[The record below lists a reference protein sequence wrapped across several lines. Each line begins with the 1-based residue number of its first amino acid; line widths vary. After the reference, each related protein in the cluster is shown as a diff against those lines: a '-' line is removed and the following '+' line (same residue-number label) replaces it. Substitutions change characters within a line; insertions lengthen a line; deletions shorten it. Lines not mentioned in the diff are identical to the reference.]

1 MLIFASS
8 PGGPGCGAS
17 RGRRDNGERLDTVR
31 PDRQSR
37 KCAVVGR
44 RGVGVQLP
52 LQRLPEE
59 ATETAFHG
67 APFAGQDL
75 ALAADA
81 TAINVE
87 RADRRCAAAHPF
99 AAVNAAV
106 SASRQ
111 HLTLLRR

>member
-8 PGGPGCGAS
+8 LGGPGCGAS
-17 RGRRDNGERLDTVR
+17 RGRRDNGERLDTIR

-37 KCAVVGR
+37 EYAIVGR

-75 ALAADA
+75 AFAADA
-81 TAINVE
+81 TAVDVKC
-87 RADRRCAAAHPF
+87 ADR
-99 AAVNAAV
+99 
-106 SASRQ
+106 
-111 HLTLLRR
+111 